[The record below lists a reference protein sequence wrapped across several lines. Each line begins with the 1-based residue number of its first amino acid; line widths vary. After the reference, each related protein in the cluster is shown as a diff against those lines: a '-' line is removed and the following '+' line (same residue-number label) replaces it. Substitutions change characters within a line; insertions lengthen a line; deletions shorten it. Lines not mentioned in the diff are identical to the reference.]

1 MPPLSLHH
9 DPARWELGFRFM
21 DEKGLCGPWAA
32 WEPPLSLATQA
43 SGFPAPSPSCT
54 AAEQAHHPLVVS
66 PMML

>member
-1 MPPLSLHH
+1 
-9 DPARWELGFRFM
+9 M

-66 PMML
+66 PKPMML